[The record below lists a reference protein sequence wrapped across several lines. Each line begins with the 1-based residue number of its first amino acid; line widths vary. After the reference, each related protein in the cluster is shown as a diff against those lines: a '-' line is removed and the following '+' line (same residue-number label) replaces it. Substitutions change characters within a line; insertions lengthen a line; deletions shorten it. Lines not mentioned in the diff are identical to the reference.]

1 MLGDWSCCVVVM
13 LRCCLF
19 CLVVA
24 HAFSFKPG
32 ERPFQC
38 PHCSSGYIQ
47 RASLQ
52 EHVKRKHQ
60 QQADSI
66 LPSASLPTTAQ
77 PTEKK
82 LLACKYCQKGSHPPV
97 VAEQVLSLP
106 AAGSAGSGMKNADP
120 DPGSKYRWKLAK
132 SAKNLNNK
140 WNFFIFK
147 SKVFA

>member
-60 QQADSI
+60 QLADSI

-82 LLACKYCQKGSHPPV
+82 LLACKYCQKGSHPPRGCG
-97 VAEQVLSLP
+97 
-106 AAGSAGSGMKNADP
+106 AGSFTAGSGLCRIRHEEC
-120 DPGSKYRWKLAK
+120 GSGSRKQISLKIGK
-132 SAKNLNNK
+132 KC
-140 WNFFIFK
+140 
-147 SKVFA
+147 